1 MSPSSIAPYPFGV
14 LHAPPAVSTANAAS
28 VRSRSRRARP
38 VPDPP
43 RVRGSLP
50 RSIGRA
56 GRVRSP
62 TMLTHRA
69 AACKV
74 ERRRARGARIDR
86 ASGGPRVTDPN
97 GAAGSSGHEHPARQS
112 SLYASKSTSRPRRV
126 GATLRSHVVEN
137 AYGSSENALLFGT
150 RRSESSMNDNL
161 DPKADLHP
169 LSLGIVAAMGVPVAT
184 AGLLGPVPK
193 ALAQPG
199 EMEEVVVT

>member
-1 MSPSSIAPYPFGV
+1 
-14 LHAPPAVSTANAAS
+14 
-28 VRSRSRRARP
+28 
-38 VPDPP
+38 
-43 RVRGSLP
+43 
-50 RSIGRA
+50 
-56 GRVRSP
+56 
-62 TMLTHRA
+62 
-69 AACKV
+69 
-74 ERRRARGARIDR
+74 
-86 ASGGPRVTDPN
+86 VTDPN

-169 LSLGIVAAMGVPVAT
+169 LSLGIVAPMVVPVAT
-184 AGLLGPVPK
+184 AGLLVPVPK

-199 EMEEVVVT
+199 EMEEVVVTDSLRTRYLIDQSTLGSKFTESLRDTPQSVTLLSQALLEDRNVMTLDDALRNVPGITLSAGEFKWMGNGPTIRGFPARNDMYIDGIRDL